1 MGSLGT
7 ALYRAGV
14 SRGDL
19 RTAKEVIVLVE
30 VNVLKVAICLF
41 FVTSGTNK

>member
-19 RTAKEVIVLVE
+19 RTAKEGIVLVDGK
-30 VNVLKVAICLF
+30 L
-41 FVTSGTNK
+41 VT